1 MKEKI
6 LLLLSEIERADGRQA
21 GLHERLER
29 SWERFLQEGDYSL
42 LVETAFYLNQLYSG
56 YERVL
61 LETAEVFESSLDSM
75 SWHKSLLE
83 RMRLDLEGIR
93 PAFISEDTCRCLN
106 ELRAFRHF
114 FRHAYDVDLEAEK
127 IALVVKKASRL
138 KELWAADSAAFR
150 AFLRRLAAKS

>member
-29 SWERFLQEGDYSL
+29 SWERFLQEGDYSF

-75 SWHKSLLE
+75 S
-83 RMRLDLEGIR
+83 
-93 PAFISEDTCRCLN
+93 
-106 ELRAFRHF
+106 
-114 FRHAYDVDLEAEK
+114 
-127 IALVVKKASRL
+127 
-138 KELWAADSAAFR
+138 
-150 AFLRRLAAKS
+150 